1 MSAMSEFIRPKVQGV
16 WFGSH
21 EVGQVGRDKI
31 RKDRLTDSKR
41 ERDQA
46 GGYRINN
53 QSGGKR

>member
-1 MSAMSEFIRPKVQGV
+1 MSEFIRPKVQGV

-53 QSGGKR
+53 QSGGRR